1 MTTKKNI
8 NDADRWAT
16 ESAALD
22 GTRNP
27 LRVPY
32 DIALDEAVGL
42 AGFIRTHWEPTGE
55 MPGLKRVKSRLPL
68 AMADDLVSLVADV
81 AKSQTQLLL
90 IVDPVVVALGDRAR
104 FVVDELESAI
114 AFTLD
119 DDIHEPA
126 DDQLAQLQQFHAQD
140 GQRSSALAQALRDYG
155 ALGTKLKARIVAD
168 DAEFDATLLTEALTL
183 ATKLDA
189 EAADPAAGKSKAAK
203 DATVKRNQ
211 RLALLVQKVSLVRKV
226 AGHVYRR
233 HPDVVRETTSAYD
246 RRRRAAARRAQDK
259 KTPPQGGTP
268 KPV

>member
-1 MTTKKNI
+1 MTTNKKI
-8 NDADRWAT
+8 NEEDRWAT
-16 ESAALD
+16 ESKALD
-22 GTRNP
+22 GSRNP
-27 LRVPY
+27 LRLPY
-32 DIALDEAVGL
+32 DVALEEAASL

-55 MPGLKRVKSRLPL
+55 RPGLKRVKNRLPL
-68 AMADDLVSLVADV
+68 ATADDLVSLVTDV
-81 AKSQTQLLL
+81 GKAQTELLL
-90 IVDPVVVALGDRAR
+90 IVDPVVVALGERAR
-104 FVVDELESAI
+104 FVVDEIESAI

-119 DDIHEPA
+119 DDVHEAA

-155 ALGTKLKARIVAD
+155 ALGAKLKARIVAD
-168 DAEFDATLLTEALTL
+168 DAEFDATLLTESLTL

-226 AGHVYRR
+226 AGHVYRQ

-246 RRRRAAARRAQDK
+246 RRRRAAARRAKDAAK
-259 KTPPQGGTP
+259 ATP
-268 KPV
+268 